1 MQGFHEAPQRDGLAR
16 AACMPYLALGR
27 NHVQPQQRTM
37 YPQRDMM
44 MEVALM
50 GFWGRR
56 DWGRRD
62 GLDHAGAW
70 LGGTERAQ

>member
-1 MQGFHEAPQRDGLAR
+1 
-16 AACMPYLALGR
+16 
-27 NHVQPQQRTM
+27 M

-44 MEVALM
+44 MEAALM

-62 GLDHAGAW
+62 GLDHTGAW